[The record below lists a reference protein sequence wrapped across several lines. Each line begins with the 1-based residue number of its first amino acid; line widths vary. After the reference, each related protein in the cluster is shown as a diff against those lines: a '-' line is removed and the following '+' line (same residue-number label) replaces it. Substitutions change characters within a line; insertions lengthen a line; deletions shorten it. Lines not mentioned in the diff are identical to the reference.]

1 MKTFHFHRT
10 MGCLKENQFL
20 RSGGE
25 GGIPR
30 HVTCP
35 LIKCKRNHVAA
46 LQSNTLLEIVDDKS

>member
-1 MKTFHFHRT
+1 MVRH
-10 MGCLKENQFL
+10 L
-20 RSGGE
+20 GGGGVSPQWGR